1 MKKLW
6 LLLISA
12 LLISNLTFANPIMP
26 ESLISEV
33 YFDDDDNWYLVVD
46 VFLMEILGIQTFQE
60 LELYSSDGE
69 FVFNEDFLPDFNT
82 YETIIT
88 EEALVYP
95 HQIFRNADYIQTV
108 WPEGWFDFMFLD
120 WGNSWGD
127 PVKGPSPGQSLV
139 PVVVYEDEFYN
150 VEFWLVKC
158 SSPWFLGNGGLVT
171 GEFEG
176 FLYDQNEM
184 PVANAQIKYVPDWMT
199 DPPYFFPPLIT
210 DQSGYFYDNSLYAC
224 NYHLHGVIIDGFDY
238 DFDEYV
244 SIEPDS
250 VNSFVFNL
258 VITGETE
265 KKPAEVIKVSNF
277 PNPFSDFTT
286 FLIQIPDNYRFETPI
301 LKIMNTM
308 GQKVSE
314 LQIIMIPGED
324 SQIKFG
330 WKNPDNLPSGVYCY
344 QLLMNG
350 ITAST
355 GKMTIR

>member
-6 LLLISA
+6 LLFTGA

-46 VFLMEILGIQTFQE
+46 VFFMEILGIQSFQE
-60 LELYSSDGE
+60 IDMYSSSGA
-69 FVFNEDFLPDFNT
+69 FVFKDDFLPDFST
-82 YETIIT
+82 YQTIIT
-88 EEALVYP
+88 EDALVYP
-95 HQIFRNADYIQTV
+95 HQMFRESDHISAW
-108 WPEGWFDFMFLD
+108 WPDGWFDFMYLE

-127 PVKGPSPGQSLV
+127 PVKGPFYGQSLI
-139 PVVVYEDEFYN
+139 PVMVYEDEFFN
-150 VEFWLVKC
+150 PEFWLVKC
-158 SSPWFLGNGGLVT
+158 SSPWFLGNGGMVT

-176 FLYDQNEM
+176 FLFDQNEM

-224 NYHLHGVIIDGFDY
+224 NYHLHRVIIDGFEY

-250 VNSFVFNL
+250 VNTYFFQIVTTEVDDRNL
-258 VITGETE
+258 INKTN
-265 KKPAEVIKVSNF
+265 IYNY

-286 FLIQIPDNYRFETPI
+286 FFVQNLINYEIGTPE
-301 LKIMNTM
+301 LKITNLM
-308 GQKVSE
+308 GQVVSE
-314 LQIIMIPGED
+314 HEVTIVNVD
-324 SQIKFG
+324 NSFARFC
-330 WKNPDNLPSGVYCY
+330 WKNQLCLPPGIYCY
-344 QLLMNG
+344 QLM
-350 ITAST
+350 IDEFSVAT
-355 GKMTIR
+355 GKMTIQ